1 MADVQFYHQ
10 ERVDGGRRSGV
21 TVDGTTV
28 LHGFI
33 PGGDEYDPALE
44 WYVDV
49 ALVTANPP
57 TQVNALTWLNNH
69 KPEIDQALTEAAN
82 VLSSGIDADSM
93 PAEFGRSGTEGPI
106 RVTVSAMRRLIGRRV
121 GEKLQQFAKIDWA
134 QLFPVLTPQG

>member
-49 ALVTANPP
+49 TLVTANPP

-69 KPEIDQALTEAAN
+69 KPEIDQAL
-82 VLSSGIDADSM
+82 
-93 PAEFGRSGTEGPI
+93 GR
-106 RVTVSAMRRLIGRRV
+106 V
-121 GEKLQQFAKIDWA
+121 D
-134 QLFPVLTPQG
+134 